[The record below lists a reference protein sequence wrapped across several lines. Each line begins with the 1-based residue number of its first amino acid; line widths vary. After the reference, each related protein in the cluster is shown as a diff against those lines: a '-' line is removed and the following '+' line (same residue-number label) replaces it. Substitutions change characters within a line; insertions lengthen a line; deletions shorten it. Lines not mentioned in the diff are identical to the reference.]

1 MQVLLNY
8 FVCISLLTQLYSSFA
23 VVWGFDEQ
31 TVKVLTEMQKQP
43 GVGSGDCDRN
53 NTESFTKY
61 QVLVSSD
68 VYDWK
73 PSTAKRQVTQPTAA
87 NHEVGS

>member
-1 MQVLLNY
+1 M
-8 FVCISLLTQLYSSFA
+8 
-23 VVWGFDEQ
+23 WGFDEQ

-43 GVGSGDCDRN
+43 GVGSGDCDHN

-61 QVLVSSD
+61 QVLISSGI
-68 VYDWK
+68 YDQK
-73 PSTAKRQVTQPTAA
+73 PSAARQQVTQPPVA